1 MSQRGIKGKINLFY
15 IETFQKV
22 PLYLISY
29 IVSFNSLL
37 LENIILSV
45 LSNKETDP
53 ICPKEKDIFF
63 PEVKPFI
70 QLEVV
75 GDGVCYLL
83 RWEMSQNKLSC
94 TAFIF
99 FKQDCCWVGDD
110 LDLKLTAIEYPPPQY
125 MITFRQI
132 LELFRTQ
139 FYHVK

>member
-1 MSQRGIKGKINLFY
+1 MSEQNIKGKINLFY

-53 ICPKEKDIFF
+53 ICPKEKYILFS
-63 PEVKPFI
+63 EVKPFI
-70 QLEVV
+70 QLEVG
-75 GDGVCYLL
+75 GDKVCYLL
-83 RWEMSQNKLSC
+83 RKEMSQNKLCC

-99 FKQDCCWVGDD
+99 LKQSLWWVGGN
-110 LDLKLTAIEYPPPQY
+110 LKLRYS
-125 MITFRQI
+125 
-132 LELFRTQ
+132 
-139 FYHVK
+139 